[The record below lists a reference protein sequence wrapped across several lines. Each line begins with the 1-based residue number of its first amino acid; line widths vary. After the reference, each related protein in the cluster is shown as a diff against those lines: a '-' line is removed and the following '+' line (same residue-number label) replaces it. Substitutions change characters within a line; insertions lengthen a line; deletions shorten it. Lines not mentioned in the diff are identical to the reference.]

1 MNIHA
6 IFIVKD
12 PNVAKQLSSYLL
24 YKYVVVPADKAPN
37 NNVFPWVATRTLL
50 TVTEYLCHK

>member
-1 MNIHA
+1 MKIHA

-37 NNVFPWVATRTLL
+37 NNVFP
-50 TVTEYLCHK
+50 CK